1 MAADPVEKKQSVR
14 AKMKVSKDL
23 GNFHVLSQFITT
35 TANYK
40 MQVVQVVLCT
50 CISLSHLIKCLS
62 SIPNCAAIHFTD
74 V

>member
-35 TANYK
+35 TVNK

-50 CISLSHLIKCLS
+50 CISLSNLIKCLS

>member
-23 GNFHVLSQFITT
+23 GNFHDVLSQFITT
-35 TANYK
+35 AANYK

-50 CISLSHLIKCLS
+50 CISLSHLIKCL
-62 SIPNCAAIHFTD
+62 
-74 V
+74 